1 MRLRG
6 ELGDVGARWLERF
19 APVFERMGA
28 EVTVLATPRTV
39 ALLQSARVGRGAE
52 AHADLRVDEVFERV
66 KITSANDDKI
76 AVRMEPGALTRA
88 LRGMIALEAT
98 RMEARLV
105 KRTAVEGGR
114 AMPYLNFTAVDG
126 RAEVSHDV
134 PIVGPLNR
142 AEVAAC
148 ERVLEAN
155 VVDVGYWLECDRFA
169 LESVR
174 EAVERFARVSD
185 FVEVT
190 TTKSGSLYISASNGS
205 VRMLGMEYRGLRVL
219 PAEADEYDERASEA
233 GGVAAR
239 MAEIRSSGIGST
251 VLLSVKHLQ
260 RGFLACASNPSTLLV
275 GIAES
280 ANFFELVF
288 RYGAQTERDGDSVGF
303 MVRIPVVDDTDTMN

>member
-1 MRLRG
+1 M
-6 ELGDVGARWLERF
+6 
-19 APVFERMGA
+19 
-28 EVTVLATPRTV
+28 TVLFTPKTII
-39 ALLQSARVGRGAE
+39 LLQSARVAGGVE

-66 KITSANDDKI
+66 KISSANDDKI
-76 AVRMEPGALTRA
+76 AARLEPGALSRA

-98 RMEARLV
+98 RTEARLV
-105 KRTAVEGGR
+105 KRAAVEGGR

-126 RAEVSHDV
+126 RAEVSQDV

-148 ERVLEAN
+148 ERMVEAN

-190 TTKSGSLYISASNGS
+190 MTRSGSLYMSASKGS
-205 VRMLGMEYRGLRVL
+205 VRMLGMEFRGLRVL
-219 PAEADEYDERASEA
+219 PAEQDEYDERADEA

-239 MAEIRSSGIGST
+239 MAEIRSSGVGST

-260 RGFLACASNPSTLLV
+260 RGFLGCASNPSTLLV
-275 GIAES
+275 GIADR

-303 MVRIPVVDDTDTMN
+303 MVRIPVVDETDNID